1 MGAWGIGVWQDDVAA
16 DVIKMF
22 QELLGEGKTPRG
34 AVQAVLVDPPWR
46 WGDLD
51 DDAVQVLALAAL
63 ALEHGVLDPALRD
76 RAIAMIESGDPMG
89 TWTESAPEDVAARVQ
104 LLERF
109 KALLQRGSATPE
121 ELKQVTGP

>member
-1 MGAWGIGVWQDDVAA
+1 VGAWGTGVWQDDVAA

-22 QELLGEGKTPRG
+22 QELLEEGKTPRE
-34 AVQAVLVDPPWR
+34 AVQGVLMDPPWR
-46 WGDLD
+46 WGDQD

-76 RAIAMIESGDPMG
+76 RAIAMIESGDPLG
-89 TWTESAPEDVAARVQ
+89 TWTESAPEDVTARKQV
-104 LLERF
+104 LEQF
-109 KALLQRGSATPE
+109 TALLQRDSATPE